1 MFNYFK
7 KIAITNR
14 ANDEILYEYVM
25 NELENNFKVKG
36 LWAKA
41 YANASGDDNKIEPLY
56 MQFRVQSIKD
66 EFTAIDIA
74 YDELSRK
81 QLFEFIK
88 NGFKNTTE
96 NPIVNTRTRTIIKEK
111 TKSQI
116 DEEEAIKL
124 LKFKGYLP
132 EKYSDHW
139 RIKEP
144 LGGKAKIYTLKDLLE
159 YANSRENH
167 NK

>member
-1 MFNYFK
+1 
-7 KIAITNR
+7 
-14 ANDEILYEYVM
+14 
-25 NELENNFKVKG
+25 
-36 LWAKA
+36 
-41 YANASGDDNKIEPLY
+41 

-88 NGFKNTTE
+88 NSVE
-96 NPIVNTRTRTIIKEK
+96 NPITNTNTRTIIKEK

-116 DEEEAIKL
+116 DEEQAIKL
-124 LKFKGYLP
+124 LKSKGYIA

-144 LGGKAKIYTLKDLLE
+144 LGGKAKIYSLKDFLE
-159 YANSRENH
+159 YAESREKH
-167 NK
+167 Y

>member
-25 NELENNFKVKG
+25 DELENDFKVKG

-41 YANASGDDNKIEPLY
+41 YANSNGDDNKIEPLY
-56 MQFRVQSIKD
+56 MQLRVQAIKD
-66 EFTAIDIA
+66 IFTSIDIT

-88 NGFKNTTE
+88 NGFKNTNGNT
-96 NPIVNTRTRTIIKEK
+96 IVDRKKNIVIKEK

-116 DEEEAIKL
+116 DEEKAMKL
-124 LKFKGYLP
+124 LVSKGYKP
-132 EKYSDHW
+132 EKYSNCW
-139 RIKEP
+139 KIKEP
-144 LGGKAKIYTLKDLLE
+144 LGGKAKIDTLQDFLE
-159 YANSRENH
+159 YAKSRENH
-167 NK
+167 N

>member
-14 ANDEILYEYVM
+14 ANDEVLYEYVM
-25 NELENNFKVKG
+25 NELENNVKVKG

-88 NGFKNTTE
+88 NGFKNTLE
-96 NPIVNTRTRTIIKEK
+96 NTIVN
-111 TKSQI
+111 
-116 DEEEAIKL
+116 
-124 LKFKGYLP
+124 
-132 EKYSDHW
+132 
-139 RIKEP
+139 
-144 LGGKAKIYTLKDLLE
+144 
-159 YANSRENH
+159 
-167 NK
+167 

>member
-25 NELENNFKVKG
+25 AELESDFKVKG

-41 YANASGDDNKIEPLY
+41 YANANGDDNKIEPLY
-56 MQFRVQSIKD
+56 MQLRVQAIKD
-66 EFTAIDIA
+66 IFTSIDIA
-74 YDELSRK
+74 YDELSKK

-88 NGFKNTTE
+88 NGFKNSNGNT
-96 NPIVNTRTRTIIKEK
+96 IVDRKKNIVIKEK

-116 DEEEAIKL
+116 DEEKAMKL
-124 LKFKGYLP
+124 LVSKGYQP
-132 EKYSDHW
+132 EKYSNCW
-139 RIKEP
+139 KIKEP
-144 LGGKAKIYTLKDLLE
+144 LGGKAKIDKLQDFLE
-159 YANSRENH
+159 YAESRKNH
-167 NK
+167 N